1 MRNDHKRREPVRA
14 ENPSGTRISAES
26 PVLPGSPDS
35 DYGTAGRVRN
45 HRELSWQQ
53 ETPDGTVAVVYIEPD
68 DPGAAMA
75 GMGSSEEPFD
85 RWFRERVS
93 DIYRFDLTE
102 PSPPRFRPSTP
113 ASSCWL

>member
-26 PVLPGSPDS
+26 PVLPGPPDS

-53 ETPDGTVAVVYIEPD
+53 GTPAGTVAVVYIEAD

-102 PSPPRFRPSTP
+102 PSPPPIQTLD
-113 ASSCWL
+113 ASF